1 MGDGGAGARTGDH
14 IRARTAD
21 RDALAVEG
29 VLHLRH
35 IPAKD
40 YVQVRLINDDGGFFV
55 DPSSVEVIERS
66 VVPVEELERS
76 DPVVGEP
83 GWRRMTDLDAVR
95 RDGLVHE
102 VVRGGGTWSDL
113 FARLEQMIAPLL
125 QAGWSVVDRNQDQSA
140 EFGDSV
146 FCTIQRG
153 ATYTQFEMY
162 EDGELM
168 LWPLD
173 ENSSSEQGVP
183 LTGIAQVT
191 DELLAKALDEVT

>member
-40 YVQVRLINDDGGFFV
+40 YVQVRLINDD
-55 DPSSVEVIERS
+55 
-66 VVPVEELERS
+66 
-76 DPVVGEP
+76 
-83 GWRRMTDLDAVR
+83 
-95 RDGLVHE
+95 
-102 VVRGGGTWSDL
+102 
-113 FARLEQMIAPLL
+113 
-125 QAGWSVVDRNQDQSA
+125 
-140 EFGDSV
+140 
-146 FCTIQRG
+146 
-153 ATYTQFEMY
+153 

-168 LWPLD
+168 LWPRD
-173 ENSSSEQGVP
+173 ENSSSKQGVP

-191 DELLAKALDEVT
+191 DELLANALDEVT